1 MNSPL
6 TAKSFRVLPFVV
18 PNSVFLGSTLFAM
31 FRYIIPLLLLPLCS
45 IFAESSVWKV
55 SKGGKSLYIGGTC
68 HVLRSSDYP
77 LPPEFDFAYTLAD
90 ILVFE
95 MDPAAINNPEF
106 TVQLLKD
113 SSYTDGRNLKTV
125 LSEKTYEKLVE
136 KCEQN
141 GLSIEVLNKTKP
153 GMIVM
158 MIMIQELAK
167 LGVTNEG
174 VDVHYHTR
182 GLKDQKQILAFE
194 TPEFQIELLTSLGE
208 GIENTIVLHGL
219 QDIEDLKDNFNV
231 LINVWKEGDLTE
243 INTHFVTDLRKHP
256 QLYAKLLVDRNKRW
270 IKSLDKFI
278 KTPKTEFVLVGVA
291 HMAGDEGLLS
301 LLQKK
306 GYTIEQM
313 SVPR

>member
-1 MNSPL
+1 M
-6 TAKSFRVLPFVV
+6 
-18 PNSVFLGSTLFAM
+18 
-31 FRYIIPLLLLPLCS
+31 
-45 IFAESSVWKV
+45 
-55 SKGGKSLYIGGTC
+55 
-68 HVLRSSDYP
+68 RSSDYP